1 LREEKIRNER
11 LEGQMVIVMGVALGI
26 DNAYCFGFA
35 EVIKGGFPVSSIG
48 GCGGYFLEE
57 VRDV

>member
-1 LREEKIRNER
+1 
-11 LEGQMVIVMGVALGI
+11 MVIVMGVALGI